1 MLGGTSI
8 FGGRGSVWGTLLGV
22 LLIHETRE
30 FVSWHW
36 NRDELNLIVLGVLLI
51 VSVLLNRLLLPKAG
65 RGE

>member
-1 MLGGTSI
+1 M
-8 FGGRGSVWGTLLGV
+8 LGV

-30 FVSWHW
+30 FVGWHW
-36 NRDELNLIVLGVLLI
+36 NRDELNLIVLGALLI